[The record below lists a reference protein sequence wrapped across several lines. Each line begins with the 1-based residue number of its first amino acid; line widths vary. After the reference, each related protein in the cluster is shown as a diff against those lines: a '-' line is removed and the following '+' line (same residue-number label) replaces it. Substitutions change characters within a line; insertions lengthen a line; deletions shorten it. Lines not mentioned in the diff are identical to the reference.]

1 MVLMIRWRFIPAG
14 SRQVASCKVARLV
27 VIESR
32 VSQAHSP
39 EPSYGSGITL
49 GGRNGSYRY
58 SSRLNFE

>member
-32 VSQAHSP
+32 VSQAHS
-39 EPSYGSGITL
+39 
-49 GGRNGSYRY
+49 
-58 SSRLNFE
+58 